1 MRTCINYYNK
11 KHELILENLIGNVT
25 EVGTEKQMTIF
36 PTVKEQ
42 MVIFRF
48 RDRLSIRYGVLEYYD
63 EEEQKNRKFTV
74 VKNLRVSKGTT
85 VYGSEYR

>member
-1 MRTCINYYNK
+1 MRTYISYYNK
-11 KHELILENLIGNVT
+11 KHELISENLIGSVT

-48 RDRLSIRYGVLEYYD
+48 RDRLSIRSGFLEYYD

>member
-1 MRTCINYYNK
+1 MRTCIDYYNK
-11 KHELILENLIGNVT
+11 TRANFGKLIGNVT

-36 PTVKEQ
+36 PNIKEQ

-48 RDRLSIRYGVLEYYD
+48 RDRLAIRSGFLEYYD
-63 EEEQKNRKFTV
+63 EEEQKSKITV
-74 VKNLRVSKGTT
+74 VKNLRVSKGTS

>member
-1 MRTCINYYNK
+1 MEK
-11 KHELILENLIGNVT
+11 LIGSVT

-36 PTVKEQ
+36 PNIKEQ

-48 RDRLSIRYGVLEYYD
+48 RDRLSIRSGFEYYD
-63 EEEQKNRKFTV
+63 EEEQKSKFTV
-74 VKNLRVSKGTT
+74 VKNLRVSKGTS